1 LIHSRPTPG
10 PFSYGRDPG
19 TFLQVFV
26 WNGTR
31 PVWRGTPWTNSSDIF
46 YMAVVNTED
55 DMYLTYGGLAGGA
68 AHNRYVLT
76 HSGEFLLQS
85 WNSTSAAWMDLR
97 RWASWAC
104 NRYGHCGPYGYCDN
118 TVAAPTCRCLDGFEP
133 ADPEEWSGGSF
144 SRGCRLAVALQCG
157 DGFLAL
163 PGMKSPDK
171 FVLCSSGTRASRS
184 AAGCAPETALAWR
197 TLMPI

>member
-1 LIHSRPTPG
+1 
-10 PFSYGRDPG
+10 
-19 TFLQVFV
+19 
-26 WNGTR
+26 
-31 PVWRGTPWTNSSDIF
+31 
-46 YMAVVNTED
+46 MAVVNTED

-144 SRGCRLAVALQCG
+144 SRGCRLTVALQCG

-163 PGMKSPDK
+163 PGMKSPDNSG
-171 FVLCSSGTRASRS
+171 SSKGDVTRCLVRTQELDTEKIGDDGMRS
-184 AAGCAPETALAWR
+184 N
-197 TLMPI
+197 